1 MQFRGHSNPR
11 TISAVPLT
19 GLDGTCVLTPSIH
32 FCNMVNKMGVSTAKE
47 LRVVFMGSQAA
58 TILNKFIDKYQV
70 YHIKNIQ
77 R

>member
-19 GLDGTCVLTPSIH
+19 GLDGTCVPSIH
-32 FCNMVNKMGVSTAKE
+32 FCDMVNKMGVSTAKE
-47 LRVVFMGSQAA
+47 LRVIVFMGPQAA
-58 TILNKFIDKYQV
+58 TVLNKFIDKYQV
-70 YHIKNIQ
+70 YHIKNKP